1 MRLRRFVFASAITFT
16 AGLAACGG
24 AQDKP
29 PGPLARHFDESFIA
43 QIGMDEKQ
51 ALIKA
56 QSDFNVAKLEQDKAT
71 ADERE
76 AKTLLDVARN
86 EMGAA
91 RLDEQSAT
99 TRKKAADA
107 SADQNRIAAAA
118 KEQSGAELARRAAE
132 QRVHYLES
140 YQRWL
145 HVLLRYTQHN
155 FFWREAQMELAEAKL
170 AQAKN
175 IQPAGFR
182 YDDYA
187 NQEQD
192 RARKTS
198 DAKAKA
204 DAERGKAQDERSKWL
219 SIQGEADKTLGKKSE
234 FPDPLAPKPEP
245 TGPSTNGGAGY
256 TVGNDGSSSDQH
268 VPTPD
273 DPTKTA
279 PAPAPQ

>member
-1 MRLRRFVFASAITFT
+1 MRLRRFVFACAITFAT
-16 AGLAACGG
+16 GAACGG

-29 PGPLARHFDESFIA
+29 PGPLGRHFDESFIA
-43 QIGMDEKQ
+43 QVAMDEKQ
-51 ALIKA
+51 ALLAA
-56 QSDFNVAKLEQDKAT
+56 QSEFNRAKMEQDKAT

-91 RLDEQSAT
+91 RLDEQSAG

-107 SADQNRIAAAA
+107 SADQTRIGAAA
-118 KEQSGAELARRAAE
+118 KEQAGAELARRAAE
-132 QRVHYLES
+132 QRVKYLEG

-155 FFWREAQMELAEAKL
+155 YFWREAQMELAEAKL

-182 YDDYA
+182 FDDYV

-192 RARKTS
+192 RARHTA

-204 DAERGKAQDERSKWL
+204 DAERGRAQDERGKWL
-219 SIQGEADKTLGKKSE
+219 AIQGEADKTLGKKSE

-245 TGPSTNGGAGY
+245 VGPSTSGGGGY
-256 TVGNDGSSSDQH
+256 TVGTDGSSSDQH
-268 VPTPD
+268 VPAPD

-279 PAPAPQ
+279 PTPAPQ